1 MGDLAKLA
9 PGVAA
14 EALGGI
20 GVTVIAGIFL
30 APEMMSVY
38 ILYWLAQ
45 GYALDSA
52 SGWLRQS
59 VIRYLPANPGYFPA
73 FARQGLAL
81 VLASTIIFAVAGAVL
96 TAFFPGTIHGLYYNL
111 TLCALAGGM
120 AFHLLQSF
128 ARAMF
133 MNAAF
138 SRGAIVLA
146 MMKLG
151 FAAFFMSAL
160 DDKVAAILG
169 ALALS
174 FILSAALQGSALL
187 MAAPQ
192 RAAPVSTGGNE
203 LLNKSLR
210 YGVPMALSAF
220 LLNFLRTGDRYLL
233 AGFVSMKDL
242 GAYAYWVALGFQA
255 GATVQSF
262 IFMAVNP
269 RVFQLYERD
278 EEEGRQF
285 MGTFSTA
292 YIAAAAPLFVI
303 MGFAM
308 PPVLSLAKIRA
319 EYFDGTWLVFLGLYS
334 AFVMGLAQIH
344 GKNNEFAG
352 KAGVYVKGAVA
363 GIAVMAAVVAG
374 LAGALGVVG
383 GAIGAVCGFTVYFVA
398 VAAMSRSWPSVRDV
412 LLGIT
417 GGALA
422 AVLCLGIR
430 SLF

>member
-20 GVTVIAGIFL
+20 GMTVLAGIFL
-30 APEMMSVY
+30 PPEMMSVY

-45 GYALDSA
+45 GYAMDLA

-81 VLASTIIFAVAGAVL
+81 VAGTTIVFAASGAVF
-96 TAFFPGTIHGLYYNL
+96 TTISPGTVNSLYYNL

-120 AFHLLQSF
+120 VFHLLQAF
-128 ARAMF
+128 LRAMF
-133 MNAAF
+133 MNTAF
-138 SRGAIVLA
+138 SRGGIALA
-146 MMKLG
+146 VMKLV
-151 FAAFFMSAL
+151 FAAFFMSAM
-160 DDKVAAILG
+160 DDKVSAILG

-174 FILSAALQGSALL
+174 FIASSALQAVTFF
-187 MAAPQ
+187 MNAPE
-192 RAAPVSTGGNE
+192 RTASTLPTENG

-210 YGVPMALSAF
+210 YGIPMTISAF

-262 IFMAVNP
+262 IFMAANP
-269 RVFQLYERD
+269 RIFQLYESD
-278 EEEGRQF
+278 EKAGKRF

-292 YIAAAAPLFVI
+292 YIALAIPLFVI

-319 EYFDGTWLVFLGLYS
+319 EYFNEAWLVFFGLYS
-334 AFVMGLAQIH
+334 AFIMGLAQIH
-344 GKNNEFAG
+344 GKNNEFEG
-352 KAGVYVKGAVA
+352 KTGVYVKAA
-363 GIAVMAAVVAG
+363 ATGIAVMVVAVAG
-374 LAGALGVVG
+374 LAGPMGVMG
-383 GAIGAVCGFTVYFVA
+383 GAIGALCGFTVYFIV
-398 VAAMSRSWPSVRDV
+398 VAAVSRSWPSVRDV
-412 LLGIT
+412 CLGMA
-417 GGALA
+417 GGAF
-422 AVLCLGIR
+422 AVAVCLWLR